1 MKVGDLV
8 IKRTYTVFPYE
19 KKPGIFMGMYS
30 YVSGTPFLT
39 CDMGMVAWP
48 GHPIRY
54 YRVDELK
61 VLSESR

>member
-8 IKRTYTVFPYE
+8 MKRSGKVFPYE
-19 KKPGIFMGMYS
+19 RKPGIFMGMYS

-39 CDMGMVAWP
+39 CDMGMVQWP
-48 GHPIRY
+48 GQPIRY

>member
-1 MKVGDLV
+1 VKVGDLV

-19 KKPGIFMGMYS
+19 RKPGIFMGMYS
-30 YVSGTPFLT
+30 YISDTPFLT
-39 CDMGMVAWP
+39 YDMGMVQWP

-61 VLSESR
+61 VISESR